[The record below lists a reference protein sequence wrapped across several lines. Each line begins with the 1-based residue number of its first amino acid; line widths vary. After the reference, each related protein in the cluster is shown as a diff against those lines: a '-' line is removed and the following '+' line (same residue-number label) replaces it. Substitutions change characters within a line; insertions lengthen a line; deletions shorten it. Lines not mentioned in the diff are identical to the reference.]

1 MSITQQHLLDTYRAR
16 HLGTPVPPAPGTHD
30 VQAVR
35 GLREYLRFRAVLAG
49 RPAGTRLRL
58 ALRRRSRRRASPSR

>member
-1 MSITQQHLLDTYRAR
+1 MSITQQHLLDTYRAWR
-16 HLGTPVPPAPGTHD
+16 LGTPVPPAPGTHD

-58 ALRRRSRRRASPSR
+58 ALRRRSRRQARPSR